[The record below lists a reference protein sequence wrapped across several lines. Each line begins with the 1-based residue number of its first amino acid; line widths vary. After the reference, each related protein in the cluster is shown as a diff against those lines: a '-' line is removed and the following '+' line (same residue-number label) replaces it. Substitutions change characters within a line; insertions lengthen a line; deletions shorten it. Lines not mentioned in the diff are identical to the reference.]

1 MKQETATVVVERRP
15 GDVFDWVADYRN
27 VPRVLDGVQRWEPVG
42 DQSEGIGAVFD
53 VRIGVL
59 AIGLGI
65 RLQLT
70 EWDRPRGI
78 AFRSA
83 TAGITADG
91 RWRFRPH
98 VRGTE
103 VSLTIAYRLP
113 GGGLG
118 DFVARRIEGLMR
130 ARVLKALDRMKA
142 AIEERVA

>member
-1 MKQETATVVVERRP
+1 MKHESATVFVERRP
-15 GDVFDWVADYRN
+15 EDVFDWVADYRN
-27 VPRVLDGVQRWEPVG
+27 VSRVLDGVQRWEPVG
-42 DQSEGIGAVFD
+42 DQSEGVGAVFD

-65 RLQLT
+65 RLRIT
-70 EWDRPRGI
+70 EWDRPRSI

-91 RWRFRPH
+91 WWRLRPH
-98 VRGTE
+98 ARGTE

>member
-1 MKQETATVVVERRP
+1 
-15 GDVFDWVADYRN
+15 
-27 VPRVLDGVQRWEPVG
+27 VLDGVQRWEPAG
-42 DQSEGIGAVFD
+42 DQSEGVGAVFD

-65 RLQLT
+65 RLRIA

-78 AFRSA
+78 AFQSA

-98 VRGTE
+98 ARGAE

-118 DFVARRIEGLMR
+118 DFVARRIESLMR